1 MPSACQQSA
10 SGHCSKSWTLSTGP
24 TPTTWSEITH
34 LEQRLGWQSSSRWW
48 KEVLG
53 SILQS
58 PQQIGSCVAGLWVW
72 ASIGWKQRCLSEGAT
87 RQRDRGCPR
96 VEFWATWS
104 GFSVGPAVGRGEWGL
119 PEPPLQLNDSMKPWF
134 ISKYYFPGKVFWSAL
149 VLTPPGFLQK
159 KLPQIQRDFLRF
171 EGTASNLWAILLLNS
186 DNILIKLSLG

>member
-1 MPSACQQSA
+1 MPYVLNWPDLCAKEEWWVTFTCSSFRLLTLVCLGACSNPCQWRQAVAPRAGSARMQPEDGAELSSLPSACQQSA

-24 TPTTWSEITH
+24 TPTTWSEISH

-87 RQRDRGCPR
+87 RTGDVQ
-96 VEFWATWS
+96 E
-104 GFSVGPAVGRGEWGL
+104 
-119 PEPPLQLNDSMKPWF
+119 
-134 ISKYYFPGKVFWSAL
+134 
-149 VLTPPGFLQK
+149 
-159 KLPQIQRDFLRF
+159 
-171 EGTASNLWAILLLNS
+171 
-186 DNILIKLSLG
+186 